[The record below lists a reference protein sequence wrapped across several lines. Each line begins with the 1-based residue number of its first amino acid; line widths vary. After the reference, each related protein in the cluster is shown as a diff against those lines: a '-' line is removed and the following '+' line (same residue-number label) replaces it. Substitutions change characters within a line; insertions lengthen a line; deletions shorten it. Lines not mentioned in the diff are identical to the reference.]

1 MRFRYAII
9 THTQR
14 QMEKR
19 YISIQGPGYQQNW
32 GHVCQIATSIC
43 HSPPKVLCLVWASSL
58 TVVLHFRKLC
68 GGCFY
73 GPRCDP
79 RAALVA
85 IIVASWHSSLYSS
98 FYITLSALTHYRF
111 EPVKVSSI
119 NQISQHRTSLAGQTR
134 CSCAGWTCPFGGFNF
149 ECVRQSNCYW
159 T

>member
-9 THTQR
+9 THAHRGKWRCDTSRYRGLATNKTEDTCAKSQR
-14 QMEKR
+14 Q
-19 YISIQGPGYQQNW
+19 S
-32 GHVCQIATSIC
+32 V
-43 HSPPKVLCLVWASSL
+43 SPLPKFSVSVWASSL

-119 NQISQHRTSLAGQTR
+119 NQISQHRTSLAGHAR
-134 CSCAGWTCPFGGFNF
+134 CSCAGWTCPFGGFNL
-149 ECVRQSNCYW
+149 RMH
-159 T
+159 